1 MYNYSRLTDEQLVAA
16 YAKGVNQ
23 AFDTLLARH
32 QDSVYAYIFK
42 FVKNPDIADD
52 IFQETF
58 MKVISTIRQ
67 NRYTESGKFKA
78 WVIRVA
84 RNLIIDF
91 FRQEKSDSCLSIDRD
106 DVDVLNRKS
115 LSDPNIEDK
124 IVSNQILADVK
135 KLMKALPETQRQVLE
150 MRFYLDMSFKEIAE
164 ATGVSI
170 NTALGR
176 MRYALIHIR
185 KLASENHIE
194 LTV

>member
-1 MYNYSRLTDEQLVAA
+1 MYNYSRLTDEQLVAD

-23 AFDTLLARH
+23 AFDTLLACH

-52 IFQETF
+52 LFQETF
-58 MKVISTIRQ
+58 MKVISTIRL

-91 FRQEKSDSCLSIDRD
+91 FRQEKSDCCTSIDRD
-106 DVDVLNRKS
+106 DQDVLNRKN
-115 LSDPNIEDK
+115 LADINVEDRM
-124 IVSNQILADVK
+124 VNDQILTDVRR
-135 KLMKALPETQRQVLE
+135 LMNALPETQREVLE
-150 MRFYLDMSFKEIAE
+150 MRFYSDMTFKEIAQ

-185 KLASENHIE
+185 KLAAENHIE